1 MLGTLLDKLG
11 GLLPRSFIVSSFFP
25 VLIFAILNGVMLY
38 QFSASFRRAFE
49 AYFALDASKQATYG
63 VGVLIAIS
71 FVAYI
76 FSTLNLYL
84 RELLEGKHFA
94 GFTTL
99 QTLMV
104 AAKQRQLDA
113 LKDDLEKSKRQF
125 FLLKKTSERWLERL
139 ATAYQA
145 ANEPNVESKYSA
157 ESPVSIQIRKLQA
170 ERTRNVLITSRQL
183 EDTVSAFQQEVE
195 SYPTVAEGSTVD
207 DRKNRRKLDEDHT
220 SLRLLIYYSQGIAE
234 NNYVEAFNEIE
245 FQYSRYKV
253 NATSMGNIAE
263 SVGSYARSRYEI
275 NLDSF
280 WSRLQKSM
288 QSDEKFYAT
297 LIDAKTQLD
306 FLVSLFWLTTLF
318 TTIWLASLLYVRTSW
333 LAFVLVGVIGA
344 GLAALWYE
352 IAKQNYLAF
361 ADILRTSI
369 DMFRFDLLEG
379 LHVRLPGSSDHERT
393 TWQQLN
399 YLIGHGDATETV
411 RYFHQDKP

>member
-25 VLIFAILNGVMLY
+25 VLIFATLNGAMLY
-38 QFSASFRRAFE
+38 RFSPSFKRVFE

-63 VGVLIAIS
+63 VGILIAIS

-104 AAKQRQLDA
+104 AEKQRQLDA
-113 LKDDLEKSKRQF
+113 LKDSLERSKRQH
-125 FLLKKTSERWLERL
+125 FLLQKRYPEWFKRLED
-139 ATAYQA
+139 AYRA
-145 ANEPNVESKYSA
+145 ANKPNVDNKYSA
-157 ESPVSIQIRKLQA
+157 QSPVAIMISKLKT
-170 ERTRNVLITSRQL
+170 ERTRNVLITAQRF
-183 EDTVSAFQQEVE
+183 EDAVSAFEQETK
-195 SYPTVAEGSTVD
+195 SYPTVAEGSTPG
-207 DRKNRRKLDEDHT
+207 DRENRRKLDEDHT
-220 SLRLLIYYSQGIAE
+220 NLRFLIYYSQAIAQ
-234 NNYVEAFNEIE
+234 NNYVEVFNQIE

-263 SVGSYARSRYEI
+263 SVRSYARSRYEI

-280 WSRLQKSM
+280 WSRLQKSI

-306 FLVSLFWLTTLF
+306 FLVSLFWLTAVF
-318 TTIWLASLLYVRTSW
+318 TIIWLAVLLYGRTSW

-344 GLAALWYE
+344 GLAYLWYA

-369 DMFRFDLLEG
+369 DLFRFDLLEG
-379 LHVRLPGSSDHERT
+379 LHVRLPSSSDHERK
-393 TWQQLN
+393 TWGQLN
-399 YLIGHGDATETV
+399 YLIGYGDPTETV
-411 RYFHQDKP
+411 RYLHQDNP